1 MEHRLFSDGNQK
13 KISWIIQTGES
24 TEHEERIHVDEYM
37 DKVTNE
43 QSKYI
48 TLHVGIFWGIGR
60 FVIKNEDTVDVM
72 LDSESMY
79 NHLHNNAEISDEF
92 IEKRTWFIKELINQR
107 KLKIRYH
114 LIEPK
119 ENLASEFLSED

>member
-1 MEHRLFSDGNQK
+1 MEHRLYSDGNQK
-13 KISWIIQTGES
+13 KISWVIQSGES
-24 TEHEERIHVDEYM
+24 TEKEERIHVDEYM

-60 FVIKNEDTVDVM
+60 YVIKNDDIVHVM
-72 LDSESMY
+72 LDSKTMFE
-79 NHLHNNAEISDEF
+79 HLQNNAEISDEF
-92 IEKRTWFIKELINQR
+92 IEKRTWFYKELIKQN

-119 ENLASEFLSED
+119 ENLASKLL

>member
-1 MEHRLFSDGNQK
+1 MEHRLYSDGNQK
-13 KISWIIQTGES
+13 KISWVLQTGES
-24 TEHEERIHVDEYM
+24 TEKEERIHADEYI

-48 TLHVGIFWGIGR
+48 TLHAGIFWGVGR
-60 FVIKNEDTVDVM
+60 FVIKNEDAVEVM
-72 LDSESMY
+72 IDSKKMY
-79 NHLHNNAEISDEF
+79 EHLKNNVEISDEF
-92 IEKRTWFIKELINQR
+92 IEKRTWYIRELINQR

-119 ENLASEFLSED
+119 ENLASKFL

>member
-1 MEHRLFSDGNQK
+1 MYSDGNGK
-13 KISWIIQTGES
+13 KISWVIPTGES
-24 TEHEERIHVDEYM
+24 TEKEERIHADEYM
-37 DKVTNE
+37 DKVTDE

-60 FVIKNEDTVDVM
+60 FIIKNEDIVDVM
-72 LDSESMY
+72 LDSKRMY
-79 NHLHNNAEISDEF
+79 EHLQNNAKISDEF
-92 IEKRTWFIKELINQR
+92 IEKKTWFFRELISQR

-119 ENLASEFLSED
+119 DNLASKFL

>member
-1 MEHRLFSDGNQK
+1 MEHRLYSDGNQK
-13 KISWIIQTGES
+13 KISWVIQTGKS
-24 TEHEERIHVDEYM
+24 TEEQQRIHVDEYM

-60 FVIKNEDTVDVM
+60 FIIKNEDIVDVM
-72 LDSESMY
+72 LDSKTMY
-79 NHLHNNAEISDEF
+79 EHLQNNTEISDEF
-92 IEKRTWFIKELINQR
+92 IEKRTWYMKELMNQR
-107 KLKIRYH
+107 KLKIRYR

-119 ENLASEFLSED
+119 ENLASKFL

>member
-1 MEHRLFSDGNQK
+1 MEHRMYSDGNGK
-13 KISWIIQTGES
+13 KISWVIQTGES
-24 TEHEERIHVDEYM
+24 TEEEERIHADEYM
-37 DKVTNE
+37 DKVTDE

-60 FVIKNEDTVDVM
+60 FIIKNEDIVDVM
-72 LDSESMY
+72 LDSKRMY
-79 NHLHNNAEISDEF
+79 EHLQNNAKISDEF
-92 IEKRTWFIKELINQR
+92 IEKKTWFFRELISQR

-119 ENLASEFLSED
+119 ENLASKFL

>member
-1 MEHRLFSDGNQK
+1 MEHILYSDGNEK
-13 KISWIIQTGES
+13 KISWIIKTGES
-24 TEHEERIHVDEYM
+24 TEQEERIHVDEYM

-60 FVIKNEDTVDVM
+60 FVIKNGDIVDVM
-72 LDSESMY
+72 LDSKSMY
-79 NHLHNNAEISDEF
+79 EHLKNDAEISDEF
-92 IEKRTWFIKELINQR
+92 IEKRTWYMRELIKQR

-114 LIEPK
+114 LIEHK
-119 ENLASEFLSED
+119 DNLASRFL

>member
-1 MEHRLFSDGNQK
+1 MEHVLYCDGNQK

-24 TEHEERIHVDEYM
+24 TETEERTHVEEYM

-60 FVIKNEDTVDVM
+60 FVIKNEDIVDVM
-72 LDSESMY
+72 LDSKTMY
-79 NHLHNNAEISDEF
+79 EHLQNDAKITDEF
-92 IEKRTWFIKELINQR
+92 IEKRTWFLKELINQR

-119 ENLASEFLSED
+119 ENLAAKLL

>member
-1 MEHRLFSDGNQK
+1 MEHRLYSDGNQK

-24 TEHEERIHVDEYM
+24 SEQEDRIQVDEYL

-48 TLHVGIFWGIGR
+48 TLHVGIFWGVGR
-60 FVIKNEDTVDVM
+60 YVIKNEDIVDVM
-72 LDSESMY
+72 LDSKTMY
-79 NHLHNNAEISDEF
+79 EHLQNNAKISDEF
-92 IEKRTWFIKELINQR
+92 IEKRTWYYHELINQR

-119 ENLASEFLSED
+119 ENLASKFLV

>member
-1 MEHRLFSDGNQK
+1 MEHRMYSDGNGK
-13 KISWIIQTGES
+13 KISWVIQTGES
-24 TEHEERIHVDEYM
+24 TEKEERIHADEYM
-37 DKVTNE
+37 DKVTDE

-60 FVIKNEDTVDVM
+60 FIIKNEDIVDVM
-72 LDSESMY
+72 LDSKRMY
-79 NHLHNNAEISDEF
+79 EHLQNNAKISDEF
-92 IEKRTWFIKELINQR
+92 IEKKTWFFRELISQR

-119 ENLASEFLSED
+119 ENLASKFL

>member
-1 MEHRLFSDGNQK
+1 MEHLLYSDGNQK
-13 KISWIIQTGES
+13 KISWVIQSGES
-24 TEHEERIHVDEYM
+24 TEKEERIHVDEYM

-60 FVIKNEDTVDVM
+60 YVIKNDDIVHVM
-72 LDSESMY
+72 LDSKTMFE
-79 NHLHNNAEISDEF
+79 HLQNNAVISDEF
-92 IEKRTWFIKELINQR
+92 IEKRTWFYKELIKQN
-107 KLKIRYH
+107 KLNIRYH

-119 ENLASEFLSED
+119 ENLASKLL

>member
-1 MEHRLFSDGNQK
+1 MEHILYCDGNQK

-24 TEHEERIHVDEYM
+24 TETEERTHVEEYM

-60 FVIKNEDTVDVM
+60 YVIKNEDTVDVM
-72 LDSESMY
+72 LDSKTMY
-79 NHLHNNAEISDEF
+79 EHLQNHAKITDEF
-92 IEKRTWFIKELINQR
+92 IEKRTWFLKELINQR

-119 ENLASEFLSED
+119 ENLAAKLL

>member
-1 MEHRLFSDGNQK
+1 MYSDGNEK
-13 KISWIIQTGES
+13 KISWVIQTGES
-24 TEHEERIHVDEYM
+24 TEREERIHADEYM
-37 DKVTNE
+37 DKVTDE

-60 FVIKNEDTVDVM
+60 FIIKNEDIVDVM
-72 LDSESMY
+72 LDSKRMY
-79 NHLHNNAEISDEF
+79 EHLQNNAKISDEF
-92 IEKRTWFIKELINQR
+92 IEKKTWFFRELISQR

-119 ENLASEFLSED
+119 ENLASKFL